1 MKKSAFWVG
10 VWALVTIVC
19 GGPIM
24 AAGPYR
30 TAQEAVRVAS
40 VQMAQTRGMESAS
53 SSLELKATYNMPDSE
68 KPALYILADQNNGL
82 VIVSASERMPA
93 VLGYSKGAGKVQGI
107 STSERLAPSANV
119 LVQGNTDAR
128 MNASAATD
136 YADIIENMPPAM
148 KELLEQYSMLA
159 SALEANPNAS
169 VTRTASIPDSK
180 EQLIKTSWSQNE
192 PFNNLT
198 PVYNYRG
205 DRATVGCV
213 ATAMAQIIYYYRYP
227 VMGTGSIHYL
237 TGTNDYEVDVTF
249 GQPYDYENMLLSY
262 CDSYFRTIDYTPEQG
277 NSVATLM
284 LHCGASVNMDY
295 AVDEDG
301 GSSSY
306 ATYVPYALSR
316 NFGYDKGARYY
327 EQEKYMG
334 DWAELLRNELRADRP
349 VLYGAVSPT
358 MGGHAFLVDG
368 FDQEDRFHVNWGW
381 GYNGRYDGWFM
392 LTGLTVPG
400 ESSTFNRSHTCVVGI
415 QPDRGGSY
423 ASKAHNKFISS
434 TIAPM
439 PTPTSLISRYTF
451 DRTANVRMYV
461 ELENYTDA
469 FLDYEMAV
477 AIYQGPTLVG
487 LMGRAKDYLDQIK
500 GESNRFVVHMDPMD
514 KNWFSFAEK
523 LDLPVGD
530 YTVLPVYRPRYE
542 GHDGVWKYIP
552 GADGK
557 SVCYDLIATD
567 TQYTLIPST
576 STPVETIR
584 LKPATEKILRGGRI
598 IISRDGREYDILGR
612 GF

>member
-19 GGPIM
+19 GGPTM

-53 SSLELKATYNMPDSE
+53 SSLELKATYNMPDSDE
-68 KPALYILADQNNGL
+68 PALYILADQNNGL

-148 KELLEQYSMLA
+148 KELLEQYGYLA
-159 SALEANPNAS
+159 QALES
-169 VTRTASIPDSK
+169 VPGATLKDAQNIPDSK
-180 EQLIKTSWSQNE
+180 EQLIKTSWNQNE
-192 PFNNLT
+192 PANNYT
-198 PVYNYRG
+198 PIYNAGG
-205 DRATVGCV
+205 DRSTTGCI

-227 VMGTGSIHYL
+227 QTGTGSIHYL
-237 TGTNDYEVDVTF
+237 TNTNDFEVDVTF
-249 GQPYDYENMLLSY
+249 GKPYDYDNMLLSY
-262 CDSYFRTIDYTPEQG
+262 IDGYYRTIDYTPEQG
-277 NSVATLM
+277 DAIATLM

-295 AVDEDG
+295 GVDSEG
-301 GSSSY
+301 GSSASSD
-306 ATYVPYALSR
+306 YVPYALSR
-316 NFGYDKGARYY
+316 NFGYDKGMRCYDQKSY
-327 EQEKYMG
+327 SG

-349 VLYGAVSPT
+349 VIYGAVSPT

-368 FDQEDRFHVNWGW
+368 FDQENRFHVNWGW
-381 GYNGRYDGWFM
+381 GYNGYFDGWFM
-392 LTGLTVPG
+392 LTDLTVPNQNV
-400 ESSTFNRSHTCVVGI
+400 TFSYSHMCVTGI

-423 ASKAHNKFISS
+423 EKKSHNKFISS
-434 TIAPM
+434 RIAPM
-439 PTPTSLISRYTF
+439 PSSTSLITEYTF
-451 DRTANVRMYV
+451 NRADKVRIYV
-461 ELENYTDA
+461 ELENYTDE
-469 FLDYEMAV
+469 FFDYEAAV
-477 AIYQGPTLVG
+477 AIYQGPTLVT
-487 LMGRAKDYLDQIK
+487 LIPRSMDDLDPIK
-500 GESNRFVVHMDPMD
+500 GASNRYILNMAPMS
-514 KNWFSFAEK
+514 NTWQSYAET
-523 LDLPVGD
+523 LSLPVGN
-530 YTVLPVYRPRYE
+530 YTILPVYRPRYE
-542 GHDGVWKYIP
+542 GGNGEWKYIP
-552 GADGK
+552 GANGK

-567 TQYTLIPST
+567 TQYTLTPST